1 MHAVTIKE
9 AKARLNA
16 LIDAAAHGEQ
26 VVLMR
31 GSKHVAVIVPI
42 SSDDLEL
49 APSLTDAQ
57 ATRLWKQ
64 LAAERAAGAT
74 TTFATPAAAVAF
86 LGRRRSRARKRK

>member
-16 LIDAAAHGEQ
+16 LIDAAQAGEQ

-31 GSKHVAVIVPI
+31 GSKHVAIITPI

-49 APSLTDAQ
+49 ASAITDVQ

-64 LAAERAAGAT
+64 LSAERARGAL
-74 TTFATPAAAVAF
+74 TTFPSPEAAVTSLKA
-86 LGRRRSRARKRK
+86 GRQKPRKRR